1 MKRTGRGLAILLALA
16 MLLSVSAFAAWNG
29 IGGAWD
35 THNGKVTTAP
45 TDAAPTVAKIA
56 MKNSGSGWDGIDN
69 VPVMHTVGNTTYAYV
84 LYDGHAAGARLAKI
98 NCNKAIENASS
109 SDLYNNAEVV
119 LWDVPVST
127 KSGFQLSTPLLVEGT
142 NASSEA
148 DDTLYIG
155 LSTATALVE
164 ANASDSIWTVS
175 DNCTRD
181 GSKLKISS
189 TGTYTMSTSN
199 ITMLKNNTHR
209 AATGIGIPTGAE
221 MTITAKVNDTV
232 VLTKT
237 FDSDDVIDDHFY
249 LNDVFTSDG
258 EKAVVAGSTNTLSF
272 TFVVTAL
279 SGDAYIEYGSLFQTA
294 ASVMSFENLTSAPA
308 ISSVTGIATPTHS
321 VNLNESG
328 QLNTPITT
336 DGTYIYFGTW
346 QGDKS
351 YYQWEPKDG
360 DLKSVSG
367 EGFYWAGAAVIG
379 EQVFFGS
386 DNGKLYWRDT
396 SDFDADVAA
405 IDLSTVNAQETVT
418 AGNVRSSI
426 MVDGD
431 YFYFTSQGKYLW
443 CFKANASGAPT
454 YQWRTSLNAVSTSTP
469 TKVGNKIYV
478 GYYNGFNKGG
488 VTEVTESRTASAS
501 SYVSKCDLIDG
512 TGSTANNMPVQ
523 SSLVVLPNADS
534 SAAAY
539 VYFSTNSN
547 VGAGYGYAVNGTTA
561 TKVWDTSAAGNGTYA
576 LGGMASDGGYMVF
589 GNDYNYLYIVK

>member
-1 MKRTGRGLAILLALA
+1 MKRTGRVLAILLALA

-45 TDAAPTVAKIA
+45 TAATPTVAKIA

-69 VPVMHTVGNTTYAYV
+69 VPVMHTVGTTTYAYV

-142 NASSEA
+142 NASSET

-155 LSTATALVE
+155 LTTTTALVE
-164 ANASDSIWTVS
+164 KDASDSIWTVS
-175 DNCTRD
+175 GDCTVD

-189 TGTYTMSTSN
+189 TGTYTMSTSG
-199 ITMLKNNTHR
+199 ITMLKNNSHR
-209 AATGIGIPTGAE
+209 AATGISIPAGAE

-232 VLTKT
+232 ALTKT
-237 FDSDDVIDDHFY
+237 FDSDDVIDGHFY
-249 LNDVFTSDG
+249 LNDVLTSAG
-258 EKAVVAGSTNTLSF
+258 ESAVVAGSTNTLSF
-272 TFVVTAL
+272 TFNVTAL
-279 SGDAYIEYGSLFQTA
+279 NGNAYIEYGSLFQTA
-294 ASVMSFENLTSAPA
+294 ASVMGFKDLTSAPV
-308 ISSVTGIATPTHS
+308 ISSTTSIATPTYS
-321 VNLNESG
+321 VNLNDGG

-346 QGDKS
+346 QGNKS
-351 YYQWEPKDG
+351 YYQWNPTNDV
-360 DLKSVSG
+360 LNSVSG

-379 EQVFFGS
+379 KQVFFGG
-386 DNGKLYWRDT
+386 DNGVLYWT
-396 SDFDADVAA
+396 TTNKFENSFDSISLAEAG
-405 IDLSTVNAQETVT
+405 NVT
-418 AGNVRSSI
+418 TPGNVRSSI

-443 CFKANASGAPT
+443 CFKANAGSAPT
-454 YQWRTSLNAVSTSTP
+454 YQWHTSLSAVSTSTP

-488 VTEVTESRTASAS
+488 VTEVTESRTAIAS
-501 SYVSKCDLIDG
+501 TYVSQCDLING

-547 VGAGYGYAVNGTTA
+547 VGAGYCYAVNGTTA
-561 TKVWDTSAAGNGTYA
+561 TKVWDTSAAGGGTFA

>member
-1 MKRTGRGLAILLALA
+1 MKRTGRVLAILLALA
-16 MLLSVSAFAAWNG
+16 LLLSVSAFAAWNG

-45 TDAAPTVAKIA
+45 TAAAPTVAKIA

-127 KSGFQLSTPLLVEGT
+127 KSGFQLSTPLLVEG
-142 NASSEA
+142 NDAASET

-155 LSTATALVE
+155 LTTTTALVE
-164 ANASDSIWTVS
+164 KDASDSIWTVS
-175 DNCTRD
+175 GDCTVD

-189 TGTYTMSTSN
+189 TGTYTMSTSG
-199 ITMLKNNTHR
+199 ITMLKNNSHR
-209 AATGIGIPTGAE
+209 AATGISIPSGAE

-232 VLTKT
+232 ALTKT

-249 LNDVFTSDG
+249 LNDVLTSAG
-258 EKAVVAGSTNTLSF
+258 ESAVVAGDTNTLSF
-272 TFVVTAL
+272 TFNVTAL
-279 SGDAYIEYGSLFQTA
+279 NGNAYIEYGSLFQTA
-294 ASVMSFENLTSAPA
+294 ASVMGFKDLTSAPV
-308 ISSVTGIATPTHS
+308 ISSTTSIATPTYS
-321 VNLNESG
+321 VNLNDGG

-346 QGDKS
+346 QGNKS
-351 YYQWEPKDG
+351 YYQWNPTTNE
-360 DLKSVSG
+360 LNSVSG
-367 EGFYWAGAAVIG
+367 SGFYWAGAAVIG
-379 EQVFFGS
+379 DQVFFGG
-386 DNGKLYWRDT
+386 DNGKLYYT
-396 SDFDADVAA
+396 STDNFELGVEEISLDSD
-405 IDLSTVNAQETVT
+405 
-418 AGNVRSSI
+418 AGNIRSSI
-426 MVDGD
+426 MVDGN

-443 CFKANASGAPT
+443 CFKANADGAPT
-454 YQWRTSLNAVSTSTP
+454 LQWRTSLNAVSTSTP

-488 VTEVTESRTASAS
+488 VTEVTESRDTTPASCVA
-501 SYVSKCDLIDG
+501 KHDLISG

-539 VYFSTNSN
+539 VYFSSNSS
-547 VGAGYGYAVNGTTA
+547 VGAGYCYAVNGTTA
-561 TKVWDTSAAGNGTYA
+561 TEVWNTSAAGGGTYA

>member
-1 MKRTGRGLAILLALA
+1 MKRTGRVLAILLALA

-35 THNGKVTTAP
+35 THNGTVETAP
-45 TDAAPTVAKIA
+45 TAAAPTVAKIA

-69 VPVMHTVGNTTYAYV
+69 VPVMHTVGTTTYAYV

-98 NCNKAIENASS
+98 NCNKAIANASS
-109 SDLYNNAEVV
+109 DDLYNNAEVV

-127 KSGFQLSTPLLVEGT
+127 KSGFQLSTPLLVEGSD
-142 NASSEA
+142 ASSET

-155 LSTATALVE
+155 LTTTTALVE
-164 ANASDSIWTVS
+164 KDASDSIWTVS
-175 DNCTRD
+175 GDCTVD

-189 TGTYTMSTSN
+189 TGTYTMSTSD
-199 ITMLKNNTHR
+199 ITMLKNNSHR
-209 AATGIGIPTGAE
+209 AATGISIPAGAE
-221 MTITAKVNDTV
+221 MTITAKVNGTV
-232 VLTKT
+232 ALTKT

-249 LNDVFTSDG
+249 LNDVLTSAG
-258 EKAVVAGSTNTLSF
+258 ESAVVAGSTNTLSF
-272 TFVVTAL
+272 TFEVTAL

-294 ASVMSFENLTSAPA
+294 ASVMGFENLTSAPA
-308 ISSVTGIATPTHS
+308 ISDVTGIATPTYS
-321 VNLNESG
+321 VNLNDGG

-336 DGTYIYFGTW
+336 DGTYLYFGTW
-346 QGDKS
+346 QGNKS
-351 YYQWEPKDG
+351 YYQWNPTDG
-360 DLKSVSG
+360 TYKSVVG
-367 EGFYWAGAAVIG
+367 KGFYWAGAATVG
-379 EQVFFGS
+379 SQVFFGS
-386 DNGKLYWRDT
+386 DSGMLYWRNVNNFTRGGTVDLT
-396 SDFDADVAA
+396 TIASD
-405 IDLSTVNAQETVT
+405 

-454 YQWRTSLNAVSTSTP
+454 HQWHTALNAVSTSTP

-488 VTEVTESRTASAS
+488 VTEVTESRTESAS
-501 SYVSKCDLIDG
+501 TYVSQCDLIDG

>member
-1 MKRTGRGLAILLALA
+1 MKRTGRVLAILLALA

-69 VPVMHTVGNTTYAYV
+69 VPVMHTVGTTTYAYV

-127 KSGFQLSTPLLVEGT
+127 KSGFQLSTPLLVEG
-142 NASSEA
+142 NDAASET

-155 LSTATALVE
+155 LTTTTALVE
-164 ANASDSIWTVS
+164 KDASDSIWTVS
-175 DNCTRD
+175 GGCTVD

-189 TGTYTMSTSN
+189 TGTYTMSTSG
-199 ITMLKNNTHR
+199 ITMLKNNSHR
-209 AATGIGIPTGAE
+209 AATGISIPAGAE

-232 VLTKT
+232 ALTKT
-237 FDSDDVIDDHFY
+237 FDSDDVIDGHFY
-249 LNDVFTSDG
+249 LNDVLTSAG
-258 EKAVVAGSTNTLSF
+258 ESAVVAGGTNTLSF
-272 TFVVTAL
+272 TFNVTAL

-294 ASVMSFENLTSAPA
+294 ASVMGFKDLTSAPV
-308 ISSVTGIATPTHS
+308 ISSTTSIATPTYS
-321 VNLNESG
+321 VNLNDGG

-336 DGTYIYFGTW
+336 DGTYLYFGTW
-346 QGDKS
+346 QGNKS
-351 YYQWEPKDG
+351 YYQWNPTTNE
-360 DLKSVSG
+360 LNSVSG
-367 EGFYWAGAAVIG
+367 SGFYWAGAAVIG
-379 EQVFFGS
+379 DQVFFGGDS
-386 DNGKLYWRDT
+386 GKLYYT
-396 SDFDADVAA
+396 STDNFELGVEEISLDSD
-405 IDLSTVNAQETVT
+405 
-418 AGNVRSSI
+418 AGNIRSSI

-443 CFKANASGAPT
+443 CFKANADGAPT
-454 YQWRTSLNAVSTSTP
+454 LQWRTLLNAVSTSTP

-539 VYFSTNSN
+539 VYFSSNSN
-547 VGAGYGYAVNGTTA
+547 VGAGYCYAVNGTTA
-561 TKVWDTSAAGNGTYA
+561 TKVWDTAAAGGGTYA

-589 GNDYNYLYIVK
+589 GNDYNNLYIVK

>member
-1 MKRTGRGLAILLALA
+1 MKRTGRVLAILLALA

-29 IGGAWD
+29 IGGAWR
-35 THNGKVTTAP
+35 THNGTVTTAP
-45 TDAAPTVAKIA
+45 TAATRTVAKIA

-142 NASSEA
+142 NASSET

-155 LSTATALVE
+155 LTTTTALVE
-164 ANASDSIWTVS
+164 KDASDSIWNVSGGCTV
-175 DNCTRD
+175 D

-199 ITMLKNNTHR
+199 ITMLKNNSHR
-209 AATGIGIPTGAE
+209 AATGISIPAGAE

-232 VLTKT
+232 ALTKT

-249 LNDVFTSDG
+249 LNDVLTSAG
-258 EKAVVAGSTNTLSF
+258 ESAVVAGDTNTLSF
-272 TFVVTAL
+272 TFNVTAL
-279 SGDAYIEYGSLFQTA
+279 NGNAYIEYGSLFQTA
-294 ASVMSFENLTSAPA
+294 ASVMGFKDLTSAPV
-308 ISSVTGIATPTHS
+308 ISSTTGIATPTYS
-321 VNLNESG
+321 VNLNDGG

-346 QGDKS
+346 QGNKA
-351 YYQWEPKDG
+351 YYQWNPSTKKLARTTG
-360 DLKSVSG
+360 N
-367 EGFYWAGAAVIG
+367 GFYWAGAAVIG
-379 EQVFFGS
+379 SQVYFGS
-386 DNGKLYWRDT
+386 DNGILHWRST
-396 SDFDADVAA
+396 SDFAK
-405 IDLSTVNAQETVT
+405 TGGTVT
-418 AGNVRSSI
+418 LPDSAGNVRSSI

-443 CFKANASGAPT
+443 CYKANASGAPT
-454 YQWRTSLNAVSTSTP
+454 HQWHTSLNAVSTSTP

-488 VTEVTESRTASAS
+488 VTEVTESRSASAS

-512 TGSTANNMPVQ
+512 TEDVNYMPVQ

-539 VYFSTNSN
+539 VYFSSNSN
-547 VGAGYGYAVNGTTA
+547 VGAGYCFEVNGTTA
-561 TKVWDTSAAGNGTYA
+561 TEVWNTSAAGNGTYA

>member
-1 MKRTGRGLAILLALA
+1 MKRTGRVLAILLALA
-16 MLLSVSAFAAWNG
+16 ILLSVSAFAAWNG
-29 IGGAWD
+29 IGGAWN
-35 THNGKVTTAP
+35 THNGTVEAAP

-69 VPVMHTVGNTTYAYV
+69 VPVMHTVGTTTYAYV

-98 NCNKAIENASS
+98 NCNKAIEKAAS
-109 SDLYNNAEVV
+109 SDLYNDAEVV

-127 KSGFQLSTPLLVEGT
+127 KSGFQLSTPLLVEGSDAT
-142 NASSEA
+142 SEA

-155 LSTATALVE
+155 LTTTTALVE
-164 ANASDSIWTVS
+164 ADASDSIWTVS
-175 DNCTRD
+175 GDCTVD

-189 TGTYTMSTSN
+189 TGTYTMSTSD
-199 ITMLKNNTHR
+199 ITMLKNNSHR
-209 AATGIGIPTGAE
+209 AATGISIPAGAE
-221 MTITAKVNDTV
+221 MTITAKVNNTV
-232 VLTKT
+232 ALTKT

-258 EKAVVAGSTNTLSF
+258 EKAVVAGDTNTLSF
-272 TFVVTAL
+272 TFEVTAL

-294 ASVMSFENLTSAPA
+294 ASVMGFKDLTSAPA
-308 ISSVTGIATPTHS
+308 ISDATGIATPTHS
-321 VNLNESG
+321 VNLNDGG

-346 QGDKS
+346 QGNKA
-351 YYQWEPKDG
+351 YYQWNPSTKKLARTTG
-360 DLKSVSG
+360 N
-367 EGFYWAGAAVIG
+367 GFYWAGAAVIG
-379 EQVFFGS
+379 SQVYFGS
-386 DNGKLYWRDT
+386 DNGILHWRST
-396 SDFDADVAA
+396 SDFAK
-405 IDLSTVNAQETVT
+405 TGGTVT
-418 AGNVRSSI
+418 LPDSAGNVRSSI

-443 CFKANASGAPT
+443 CYKANASGAPT
-454 YQWRTSLNAVSTSTP
+454 HQWHTSLNAVSTSTP

-488 VTEVTESRTASAS
+488 VTEVTESRSASAS

-512 TGSTANNMPVQ
+512 TEDVNYMPVQ

-539 VYFSTNSN
+539 VYFSSNSN
-547 VGAGYGYAVNGTTA
+547 VGAGYCFEVNGTTA
-561 TKVWDTSAAGNGTYA
+561 TEVWNTSAAGNGTYA

>member
-1 MKRTGRGLAILLALA
+1 MKRTGRVLAILLALA

-45 TDAAPTVAKIA
+45 TAATPTVAKIA

-127 KSGFQLSTPLLVEGT
+127 KSGFQLSTPLLVEG
-142 NASSEA
+142 NDAASET

-155 LSTATALVE
+155 LTTTTALVE
-164 ANASDSIWTVS
+164 KDASDSIWTVS
-175 DNCTRD
+175 GDCTVD

-189 TGTYTMSTSN
+189 TGTYTMSTSG
-199 ITMLKNNTHR
+199 ITMLKNNSHR
-209 AATGIGIPTGAE
+209 AATGISIPVGAE

-232 VLTKT
+232 ALTKT
-237 FDSDDVIDDHFY
+237 FDSDDVIDGHFY
-249 LNDVFTSDG
+249 LNDVLTSAG
-258 EKAVVAGSTNTLSF
+258 ESAVVAGDTNTLSF
-272 TFVVTAL
+272 TFTVTAL

-294 ASVMSFENLTSAPA
+294 ASVMGFKDLTSAPV
-308 ISSVTGIATPTHS
+308 ISSTTSIATPTYS
-321 VNLNESG
+321 VNLNDGG
-328 QLNTPITT
+328 QLNTPVTT

-346 QGDKS
+346 QGKKS
-351 YYQWEPKDG
+351 YYQWNPTG
-360 DLKSVSG
+360 NALKSVTG
-367 EGFYWAGAAVIG
+367 TGFYWAGAAVIG
-379 EQVFFGS
+379 SQVCFGGDSGVLYYTYNDSFSGEFGKVDLTKFAS
-386 DNGKLYWRDT
+386 D
-396 SDFDADVAA
+396 
-405 IDLSTVNAQETVT
+405 

-443 CFKANASGAPT
+443 CFKANADGAPT
-454 YQWRTSLNAVSTSTP
+454 HQWHTALNAVSTSTP

-512 TGSTANNMPVQ
+512 TGSPANNMPVQ

-539 VYFSTNSN
+539 VYFSSNSN
-547 VGAGYGYAVNGTTA
+547 VGAGYCYAVNGTTA
-561 TKVWDTSAAGNGTYA
+561 TKVWDTSAAGGGTYA

>member
-1 MKRTGRGLAILLALA
+1 MKRTGRVLAILLALA

-29 IGGAWD
+29 IGGAWR
-35 THNGKVTTAP
+35 THNGTVTTAP
-45 TDAAPTVAKIA
+45 TAAARTVAKIA

-142 NASSEA
+142 NASSET

-155 LSTATALVE
+155 LTTTTALVE
-164 ANASDSIWTVS
+164 KDASDSIWTVS
-175 DNCTRD
+175 GGCTVD

-189 TGTYTMSTSN
+189 TGTYTMSTSG
-199 ITMLKNNTHR
+199 ITMLKNNSHR
-209 AATGIGIPTGAE
+209 AATGISIPVGAE

-232 VLTKT
+232 ALTKT
-237 FDSDDVIDDHFY
+237 FDSDDVIDGHFY
-249 LNDVFTSDG
+249 LNDVLTSAG
-258 EKAVVAGSTNTLSF
+258 ESAVVAGDTNTLSF
-272 TFVVTAL
+272 TFTVTAL

-294 ASVMSFENLTSAPA
+294 ASVMGFENLTSAPV
-308 ISSVTGIATPTHS
+308 ISSTTGIATPTYS
-321 VNLNESG
+321 VNLNDGG

-346 QGDKS
+346 QGNKA
-351 YYQWEPKDG
+351 YYQWNPSTKKLARTTG
-360 DLKSVSG
+360 N
-367 EGFYWAGAAVIG
+367 GFYWAGAAVIG
-379 EQVFFGS
+379 SQVYFGS
-386 DNGKLYWRDT
+386 DNGILHWRST
-396 SDFDADVAA
+396 SDFAK
-405 IDLSTVNAQETVT
+405 TGGTVT
-418 AGNVRSSI
+418 LPDSAGNVRSSI

-443 CFKANASGAPT
+443 CYKANASGAPT
-454 YQWRTSLNAVSTSTP
+454 HQWHTSLNAVSTSTP

-488 VTEVTESRTASAS
+488 VTEVTESRDTTPASCVA
-501 SYVSKCDLIDG
+501 KHDLISG

>member
-1 MKRTGRGLAILLALA
+1 MKRTGRVLAILLALA

-45 TDAAPTVAKIA
+45 TAAAPTVAKIA

-127 KSGFQLSTPLLVEGT
+127 KSGFQLSTPLLVEG
-142 NASSEA
+142 NDAASET

-155 LSTATALVE
+155 LTTTTALVE
-164 ANASDSIWTVS
+164 KDASDSIWTVS
-175 DNCTRD
+175 GDCTVD

-189 TGTYTMSTSN
+189 TGTYTMSTSG
-199 ITMLKNNTHR
+199 ITMLKNNSHR
-209 AATGIGIPTGAE
+209 AATGISIPSGAE

-232 VLTKT
+232 ALTKT

-249 LNDVFTSDG
+249 LNDVLTSAG
-258 EKAVVAGSTNTLSF
+258 ESAVVAGDTNTLSF
-272 TFVVTAL
+272 TFNVTAL
-279 SGDAYIEYGSLFQTA
+279 NGNAYIEYGSLFQTA
-294 ASVMSFENLTSAPA
+294 ASVMGFKDLTSAPV
-308 ISSVTGIATPTHS
+308 ISSTTSIATPTYS
-321 VNLNESG
+321 VNLNDGG

-346 QGDKS
+346 QGNKS
-351 YYQWEPKDG
+351 YYQWNPTTNE
-360 DLKSVSG
+360 LNSVSG
-367 EGFYWAGAAVIG
+367 SGFYWAGAAVIG
-379 EQVFFGS
+379 DQVFFGG
-386 DNGKLYWRDT
+386 DNGKLYYT
-396 SDFDADVAA
+396 STDNFELGVEEISLDSD
-405 IDLSTVNAQETVT
+405 
-418 AGNVRSSI
+418 AGNIRSSI
-426 MVDGD
+426 MVDGN

-443 CFKANASGAPT
+443 CFKANADGAPT
-454 YQWRTSLNAVSTSTP
+454 LQWRTSLNAVSTSTP

-488 VTEVTESRTASAS
+488 VTEVTESRDTTPASCVA
-501 SYVSKCDLIDG
+501 KHDLISG

-539 VYFSTNSN
+539 VYFSSNSS
-547 VGAGYGYAVNGTTA
+547 VGAGYCYAVNGTTA
-561 TKVWDTSAAGNGTYA
+561 TEVWNTSAAGGGTYA

-589 GNDYNYLYIVK
+589 GNDYNYLYSVK

>member
-1 MKRTGRGLAILLALA
+1 MKRTGRVLAILLALA

-69 VPVMHTVGNTTYAYV
+69 VPVMHTVGTTTYAYV

-127 KSGFQLSTPLLVEGT
+127 KSGFQLSTPLLVEG
-142 NASSEA
+142 NDAASET

-155 LSTATALVE
+155 LTTTTALVE
-164 ANASDSIWTVS
+164 KDASDSIWTVS
-175 DNCTRD
+175 GDCTVD

-189 TGTYTMSTSN
+189 TGTYTMSTSG
-199 ITMLKNNTHR
+199 ITMLKNNSHR
-209 AATGIGIPTGAE
+209 AATGISIPAGAE

-232 VLTKT
+232 ALTKT
-237 FDSDDVIDDHFY
+237 FNSDDVIDGHFY
-249 LNDVFTSDG
+249 LNDVLTSAG
-258 EKAVVAGSTNTLSF
+258 ESAVVAGDTNTLSF
-272 TFVVTAL
+272 TFNVTAL
-279 SGDAYIEYGSLFQTA
+279 NGNAYIEYGSLFQTA
-294 ASVMSFENLTSAPA
+294 ASVMGFKDLTSAPV
-308 ISSVTGIATPTHS
+308 ISSTTSIATPTYS
-321 VNLNESG
+321 VNLNDGG

-346 QGDKS
+346 QGNKS
-351 YYQWEPKDG
+351 YYQWNPTTNE
-360 DLKSVSG
+360 LNSVSG
-367 EGFYWAGAAVIG
+367 SGFYWAGAAVIG
-379 EQVFFGS
+379 DQVFFGGDS
-386 DNGKLYWRDT
+386 GKLYYT
-396 SDFDADVAA
+396 STDNFELGVEEISLDSD
-405 IDLSTVNAQETVT
+405 
-418 AGNVRSSI
+418 AGNIRSSI

-443 CFKANASGAPT
+443 CYKANASGAPT
-454 YQWRTSLNAVSTSTP
+454 HQWHTSLNAVSTSTP

-539 VYFSTNSN
+539 VYFSSNSN
-547 VGAGYGYAVNGTTA
+547 VGAGYCYAVNGTTA
-561 TKVWDTSAAGNGTYA
+561 TKVWDTSAAGGGTYA

-589 GNDYNYLYIVK
+589 GNDYNNLYIVK

>member
-1 MKRTGRGLAILLALA
+1 MKRTGRVLAILLALA

-29 IGGAWD
+29 IGGAWR
-35 THNGKVTTAP
+35 THNGTVTTAP
-45 TDAAPTVAKIA
+45 TAATRTVAKIA

-127 KSGFQLSTPLLVEGT
+127 KSGFQLSTPLLVEGSD
-142 NASSEA
+142 AASEA

-155 LSTATALVE
+155 LTTTTALVE
-164 ANASDSIWTVS
+164 KDASDSIWNVS
-175 DNCTRD
+175 DNCTVD

-189 TGTYTMSTSN
+189 TGTYTMSTSD
-199 ITMLKNNTHR
+199 ITMLKNNSHR
-209 AATGIGIPTGAE
+209 AATGISIPTGAE

-232 VLTKT
+232 ALTKT

-249 LNDVFTSDG
+249 LNDVLTSAG
-258 EKAVVAGSTNTLSF
+258 ESAVVAGSTNTLSF
-272 TFVVTAL
+272 TFEVTAL

-294 ASVMSFENLTSAPA
+294 ASVMGFKDLTSAPV
-308 ISSVTGIATPTHS
+308 ISSTTSIATPTYS
-321 VNLNESG
+321 VNLNDGG

-346 QGDKS
+346 QGNKS
-351 YYQWEPKDG
+351 YYQWNPTTNE
-360 DLKSVSG
+360 LNSVSG
-367 EGFYWAGAAVIG
+367 SGFYWAGAAVIG
-379 EQVFFGS
+379 DQVFFGGDS
-386 DNGKLYWRDT
+386 GKLYYT
-396 SDFDADVAA
+396 STDNFELGVEEISLDSD
-405 IDLSTVNAQETVT
+405 
-418 AGNVRSSI
+418 AGNIRSSI
-426 MVDGD
+426 MVDGS

-443 CFKANASGAPT
+443 CFKANADGAPT
-454 YQWRTSLNAVSTSTP
+454 LQWRTSLNAVSTSTP

-512 TGSTANNMPVQ
+512 TGSTANYMPVQ

-539 VYFSTNSN
+539 VYFSSNSN
-547 VGAGYGYAVNGTTA
+547 VGAGYCYAVNGTTA
-561 TKVWDTSAAGNGTYA
+561 TKVWDTSAAGGGTYA

-589 GNDYNYLYIVK
+589 GNDYNNLYIVK

>member
-1 MKRTGRGLAILLALA
+1 MKRTGRVLAILLALA

-45 TDAAPTVAKIA
+45 TAAAPTVAKIA

-127 KSGFQLSTPLLVEGT
+127 KSGFQLSTPLLVEG
-142 NASSEA
+142 NDAASET

-155 LSTATALVE
+155 LTTTTALVE
-164 ANASDSIWTVS
+164 KDASDSIWTVS
-175 DNCTRD
+175 GDCTVD

-189 TGTYTMSTSN
+189 TGTYTMSTSG
-199 ITMLKNNTHR
+199 ITMLKNNSHR
-209 AATGIGIPTGAE
+209 AATGISIPSGAE

-232 VLTKT
+232 ALTKT

-249 LNDVFTSDG
+249 LNDVLTSAG
-258 EKAVVAGSTNTLSF
+258 ESAVVAGDTNTLSF
-272 TFVVTAL
+272 TFNVTAL
-279 SGDAYIEYGSLFQTA
+279 NGNAYIEYGSLFQTA
-294 ASVMSFENLTSAPA
+294 ASVMGFKDLTSAPV
-308 ISSVTGIATPTHS
+308 ISSTTSIATPTYS
-321 VNLNESG
+321 VNLNDGG

-346 QGDKS
+346 QGNKS
-351 YYQWEPKDG
+351 YYQWNPTTNE
-360 DLKSVSG
+360 LNSVSG
-367 EGFYWAGAAVIG
+367 SGFYWAGAAVIG
-379 EQVFFGS
+379 DQVFFGG
-386 DNGKLYWRDT
+386 DNGKLYYT
-396 SDFDADVAA
+396 STDNFELGVEEISLDSD
-405 IDLSTVNAQETVT
+405 
-418 AGNVRSSI
+418 AGNIRSSI
-426 MVDGD
+426 MVDGN

-443 CFKANASGAPT
+443 CFKANADGAPT
-454 YQWRTSLNAVSTSTP
+454 LQWRTSLNAVSTSTP

-488 VTEVTESRTASAS
+488 VTEVTESRDTTPASCVA
-501 SYVSKCDLIDG
+501 KHDLISG

-539 VYFSTNSN
+539 VYFSSNSS
-547 VGAGYGYAVNGTTA
+547 VGAGYCYAVNGTTA
-561 TKVWDTSAAGNGTYA
+561 TEVWNTSAAGGGTYA

>member
-1 MKRTGRGLAILLALA
+1 MKRTGRVLAILLALA

-29 IGGAWD
+29 IGGAWR
-35 THNGKVTTAP
+35 THNGTVTTAP
-45 TDAAPTVAKIA
+45 TAAAPTVAKIA

-98 NCNKAIENASS
+98 NCNKAIAKASS
-109 SDLYNNAEVV
+109 SDLYNDAEVV

-127 KSGFQLSTPLLVEGT
+127 KSGFQLSTPLLVEGS
-142 NASSEA
+142 NAASEA

-155 LSTATALVE
+155 LTTTTALVE
-164 ANASDSIWTVS
+164 KDASDSIWNVSGGCTV
-175 DNCTRD
+175 D

-199 ITMLKNNTHR
+199 ITMLKNNSHR
-209 AATGIGIPTGAE
+209 AATGISIPAGAE

-232 VLTKT
+232 ALTKT

-249 LNDVFTSDG
+249 LNDVLTSAG
-258 EKAVVAGSTNTLSF
+258 ESAVVAGDTNTLSF
-272 TFVVTAL
+272 TFNVTAL
-279 SGDAYIEYGSLFQTA
+279 NGNAYIEYGSLFQTA
-294 ASVMSFENLTSAPA
+294 ASVMGFKDLTSAPV
-308 ISSVTGIATPTHS
+308 ISSTTSIATPTYS
-321 VNLNESG
+321 VNLNDGG

-346 QGDKS
+346 QGNKS
-351 YYQWEPKDG
+351 YYQWNPTTNE
-360 DLKSVSG
+360 LNSVSG
-367 EGFYWAGAAVIG
+367 SGFYWAGAAVIG
-379 EQVFFGS
+379 DQVFFGG
-386 DNGKLYWRDT
+386 DNGKLYYT
-396 SDFDADVAA
+396 STDNFELGVEEISLDSD
-405 IDLSTVNAQETVT
+405 
-418 AGNVRSSI
+418 AGNIRSSI
-426 MVDGD
+426 MVDGN

-443 CFKANASGAPT
+443 CFKANADGAPT
-454 YQWRTSLNAVSTSTP
+454 LQWRTSLNAVSTSTP

-488 VTEVTESRTASAS
+488 VTEVTESRDTTPASCVA
-501 SYVSKCDLIDG
+501 KHDLISG

-539 VYFSTNSN
+539 VYFSSNSS
-547 VGAGYGYAVNGTTA
+547 VGAGYCYAVNGTTA
-561 TKVWDTSAAGNGTYA
+561 TEVWNTSAAGGGTYA

>member
-1 MKRTGRGLAILLALA
+1 MKRTGRVLAILLALA

-45 TDAAPTVAKIA
+45 TAATPTVAKIA

-127 KSGFQLSTPLLVEGT
+127 KSGFQLSTPLLVEG
-142 NASSEA
+142 NDASSEA

-258 EKAVVAGSTNTLSF
+258 EKAVVAGDTNTLSF
-272 TFVVTAL
+272 TFNVTAL
-279 SGDAYIEYGSLFQTA
+279 NGNAYIEYGSLFQTA
-294 ASVMSFENLTSAPA
+294 ASVMGFKDLTSAPV
-308 ISSVTGIATPTHS
+308 ISSTTSIATPTYS
-321 VNLNESG
+321 VNLNDGG

-346 QGDKS
+346 QGNKS
-351 YYQWEPKDG
+351 YYQWNPTTNE
-360 DLKSVSG
+360 LNSVSG
-367 EGFYWAGAAVIG
+367 SGFYWAGAAVIG
-379 EQVFFGS
+379 DQVFFGG
-386 DNGKLYWRDT
+386 DNGKLYYT
-396 SDFDADVAA
+396 STDNFELGVEEISLDSD
-405 IDLSTVNAQETVT
+405 
-418 AGNVRSSI
+418 AGNIRSSI
-426 MVDGD
+426 MVDGN

-443 CFKANASGAPT
+443 CFKANADGAPT
-454 YQWRTSLNAVSTSTP
+454 LQWRTSLNAVSTSTP

-488 VTEVTESRTASAS
+488 VTEVTESRDTTPASCVA
-501 SYVSKCDLIDG
+501 KHDLISG

-539 VYFSTNSN
+539 VYFSSNSS
-547 VGAGYGYAVNGTTA
+547 VGAGYCYAVNGTTA
-561 TKVWDTSAAGNGTYA
+561 TEVWNTSAAGGGTYA

>member
-1 MKRTGRGLAILLALA
+1 MKRTGRVLAILLALA

-69 VPVMHTVGNTTYAYV
+69 VPVMHTVGTTTYAYV

-98 NCNKAIENASS
+98 NCNEAIDNYSS
-109 SDLYNNAEVV
+109 DDLYNNADVV

-127 KSGFQLSTPLLVEGT
+127 KSGFQLSTPLLVEG
-142 NASSEA
+142 NDAASET

-155 LSTATALVE
+155 LTTTTALVE
-164 ANASDSIWTVS
+164 KDASDSIWTVS
-175 DNCTRD
+175 GDCTVD

-189 TGTYTMSTSN
+189 TGTYTMSTSG
-199 ITMLKNNTHR
+199 ITMLKNNSHR
-209 AATGIGIPTGAE
+209 AATGISIPAGAE
-221 MTITAKVNDTV
+221 MTITAKVNGTV
-232 VLTKT
+232 ALTKT
-237 FDSDDVIDDHFY
+237 FNSDDVIDDHFY
-249 LNDVFTSDG
+249 LNDVLTSAG
-258 EKAVVAGSTNTLSF
+258 ESAVVAGSTNTLSF
-272 TFVVTAL
+272 TFEVTAL

-294 ASVMSFENLTSAPA
+294 ASVMGFENLTSAPV
-308 ISSVTGIATPTHS
+308 ISSTTSIATPTYS
-321 VNLNESG
+321 VNLNDGG

-336 DGTYIYFGTW
+336 DGTYLYFGTW
-346 QGDKS
+346 QGNKS
-351 YYQWEPKDG
+351 YYQWKP
-360 DLKSVSG
+360 STG
-367 EGFYWAGAAVIG
+367 EVAQTTGNGFYWAGAAVIG
-379 EQVFFGS
+379 NQVYFGS
-386 DNGKLYWRDT
+386 DSGVLHWRTISSFAT
-396 SDFDADVAA
+396 SGGTFALTAKASD
-405 IDLSTVNAQETVT
+405 

-454 YQWRTSLNAVSTSTP
+454 YQWHTSLNAVSTSTP

-512 TGSTANNMPVQ
+512 TVSPANNMPVQ

-539 VYFSTNSN
+539 VYFSSNSN
-547 VGAGYGYAVNGTTA
+547 VGAGYCYEVDGTTA
-561 TKVWDTSAAGNGTYA
+561 TEVWNTSEAGGGTYA

-589 GNDYNYLYIVK
+589 GNDHNYLYIVK

>member
-1 MKRTGRGLAILLALA
+1 MKRTGRVLAILLALA

-69 VPVMHTVGNTTYAYV
+69 VPVMHTVGTTTYAYV

-127 KSGFQLSTPLLVEGT
+127 KSGFQLSTPLLVEG
-142 NASSEA
+142 NDAASET

-155 LSTATALVE
+155 LTTTTALVE
-164 ANASDSIWTVS
+164 KDASNSIWTVS
-175 DNCTRD
+175 GDCTVD

-189 TGTYTMSTSN
+189 TGTYTMSTSG
-199 ITMLKNNTHR
+199 ITMLKNNSHR
-209 AATGIGIPTGAE
+209 AATGISIPAGAE

-232 VLTKT
+232 ALTKT
-237 FDSDDVIDDHFY
+237 FNSDDVIDGHFY
-249 LNDVFTSDG
+249 LNDVLTSAG
-258 EKAVVAGSTNTLSF
+258 ESAVVAGSTNTLSF
-272 TFVVTAL
+272 TFEVTAL
-279 SGDAYIEYGSLFQTA
+279 SGNAYIEYGSLFQTA
-294 ASVMSFENLTSAPA
+294 ASVMGFENLTSAPA
-308 ISSVTGIATPTHS
+308 ISSTTGIATPTYS

-328 QLNTPITT
+328 QLNTPVTT

-346 QGDKS
+346 QGSKA
-351 YYQWEPKDG
+351 YYQWNPRTG
-360 DLKSVSG
+360 SLKSVSG
-367 EGFYWAGAAVIG
+367 TGFYWAGAAVIG
-379 EQVFFGS
+379 SQVYFGGDS
-386 DNGKLYWRDT
+386 GKLYYTKT
-396 SDFDADVAA
+396 STFNIGAKA
-405 IDLSTVNAQETVT
+405 IDLTATASD

-426 MVDGD
+426 MVDGN

-454 YQWRTSLNAVSTSTP
+454 YQWHTSLNAVSTSTP

-501 SYVSKCDLIDG
+501 SYVSKCDLING
-512 TGSTANNMPVQ
+512 TGSPANNMPVQ

-547 VGAGYGYAVNGTTA
+547 VGAGYCYAVNGTTA
-561 TKVWDTSAAGNGTYA
+561 TKVWDTSAAGGGTFA

>member
-1 MKRTGRGLAILLALA
+1 MKRTGRVLAILLALA

-29 IGGAWD
+29 IGGAWR
-35 THNGKVTTAP
+35 THNGTVTTAP
-45 TDAAPTVAKIA
+45 TAAAPTVAKIA

-98 NCNKAIENASS
+98 NCNKAIAKASS
-109 SDLYNNAEVV
+109 SDLYNDAEVV

-127 KSGFQLSTPLLVEGT
+127 KSGFQLSTPLLVEGS
-142 NASSEA
+142 NAASEA

-155 LSTATALVE
+155 LTTTTALVE
-164 ANASDSIWTVS
+164 KDASDSIWNVSGGCTV
-175 DNCTRD
+175 D

-199 ITMLKNNTHR
+199 ITMLKNNSHR
-209 AATGIGIPTGAE
+209 AATGISIPAGAE

-232 VLTKT
+232 ALTKT

-249 LNDVFTSDG
+249 LNDVLTSAG
-258 EKAVVAGSTNTLSF
+258 ESAVVAGDTNTLSF
-272 TFVVTAL
+272 TFNVTAL
-279 SGDAYIEYGSLFQTA
+279 NGNAYIEYGSLFQTT
-294 ASVMSFENLTSAPA
+294 ASVMGFKDLTSAPV
-308 ISSVTGIATPTHS
+308 ISSTTSIATPTYS
-321 VNLNESG
+321 VNLNDGG

-346 QGDKS
+346 QGNKS
-351 YYQWEPKDG
+351 YYQWNPTTNE
-360 DLKSVSG
+360 LNSVSG
-367 EGFYWAGAAVIG
+367 SGFYWAGAAVIG
-379 EQVFFGS
+379 DQVFFGG
-386 DNGKLYWRDT
+386 DNGKLYYT
-396 SDFDADVAA
+396 STDNFELGVEEISLDSD
-405 IDLSTVNAQETVT
+405 
-418 AGNVRSSI
+418 AGNIRSSI
-426 MVDGD
+426 MVDGN

-443 CFKANASGAPT
+443 CFKANADGAPT
-454 YQWRTSLNAVSTSTP
+454 LQWRTSLNAVSTSTP

-488 VTEVTESRTASAS
+488 VTEVTESRDTTPASCVA
-501 SYVSKCDLIDG
+501 KHDLISG

-539 VYFSTNSN
+539 VYFSSNSS
-547 VGAGYGYAVNGTTA
+547 VGAGYCYAVNGTTA
-561 TKVWDTSAAGNGTYA
+561 TEVWNTSAAGGGTYA

>member
-1 MKRTGRGLAILLALA
+1 MKRTGRVLAILLALA

-29 IGGAWD
+29 IGGAWR
-35 THNGKVTTAP
+35 THNGTVTTAP
-45 TDAAPTVAKIA
+45 TAATRTVAKIA

-69 VPVMHTVGNTTYAYV
+69 VPVMHTVGTTTYAYV

-98 NCNKAIENASS
+98 NCNNAIANASS
-109 SDLYNNAEVV
+109 SDLYNNENVV

-142 NASSEA
+142 NASSET

-155 LSTATALVE
+155 LTTTTALVE
-164 ANASDSIWTVS
+164 KDASDSIWNVSGGCTV
-175 DNCTRD
+175 D

-199 ITMLKNNTHR
+199 ITMLKNNSHR
-209 AATGIGIPTGAE
+209 AATGIGIPAGAE

-232 VLTKT
+232 ALTKT

-249 LNDVFTSDG
+249 LNDVLTSAG
-258 EKAVVAGSTNTLSF
+258 ESAVVAGDTNTLSF
-272 TFVVTAL
+272 TFEVTAL

-294 ASVMSFENLTSAPA
+294 ASVMGFKDLTSAPA
-308 ISSVTGIATPTHS
+308 ISSTTGIATPTYS
-321 VNLNESG
+321 VNLNDGG

-346 QGDKS
+346 QGNKA
-351 YYQWEPKDG
+351 YYQWNPSTKKLARTTG
-360 DLKSVSG
+360 N
-367 EGFYWAGAAVIG
+367 GFYWAGAAVIG
-379 EQVFFGS
+379 NQVYFGS
-386 DNGKLYWRDT
+386 DNGILHWRST
-396 SDFDADVAA
+396 SDFAK
-405 IDLSTVNAQETVT
+405 TGGTVT
-418 AGNVRSSI
+418 LPDSAGNVRSSI

-443 CFKANASGAPT
+443 CYKANASGAPT
-454 YQWRTSLNAVSTSTP
+454 HQWHTSLNAVSTSTP

-488 VTEVTESRTASAS
+488 VTEVTESRDTTPASCVA
-501 SYVSKCDLIDG
+501 KHDLISG

>member
-1 MKRTGRGLAILLALA
+1 MKRTGRVLAILLALA

-69 VPVMHTVGNTTYAYV
+69 VPVMHTVGTTTYAYV

-127 KSGFQLSTPLLVEGT
+127 KSGFQLSTPLLVEG
-142 NASSEA
+142 NDAASET

-155 LSTATALVE
+155 LTTTTALVE
-164 ANASDSIWTVS
+164 KDASDSIWTVS
-175 DNCTRD
+175 GDCTVD

-189 TGTYTMSTSN
+189 TGTYTMSTSG
-199 ITMLKNNTHR
+199 ITMLKNNSHR
-209 AATGIGIPTGAE
+209 AATGISIPAGAE

-232 VLTKT
+232 ALTKT
-237 FDSDDVIDDHFY
+237 FNSDDVIDGHFY
-249 LNDVFTSDG
+249 LNDVLTSAG
-258 EKAVVAGSTNTLSF
+258 ESAVVAGSTNTLSF
-272 TFVVTAL
+272 TFEVTAL

-294 ASVMSFENLTSAPA
+294 ASVMGFKDLTSAPV
-308 ISSVTGIATPTHS
+308 ISSTTSIATPTYS
-321 VNLNESG
+321 VNLNDGG

-336 DGTYIYFGTW
+336 DGTYLYFGTW
-346 QGDKS
+346 QGNKA
-351 YYQWEPKDG
+351 YYQWNLSTKKLARTTG
-360 DLKSVSG
+360 N
-367 EGFYWAGAAVIG
+367 GFYWAGAAVIG
-379 EQVFFGS
+379 NQVYFGS
-386 DNGKLYWRDT
+386 DSAILHWRSTGNFAKTGSTFDLT
-396 SDFDADVAA
+396 TKVSD
-405 IDLSTVNAQETVT
+405 

-454 YQWRTSLNAVSTSTP
+454 YQWHTSLNAVSTSTP

-512 TGSTANNMPVQ
+512 TVSPANNMPVQ

-539 VYFSTNSN
+539 VYFSSNSN
-547 VGAGYGYAVNGTTA
+547 VGAGYCYAVNGTTA
-561 TKVWDTSAAGNGTYA
+561 TEVWNTSAAGGGTFA

-589 GNDYNYLYIVK
+589 GNDHNYLYIVK

>member
-1 MKRTGRGLAILLALA
+1 MKRTGRVLAILLALA

-142 NASSEA
+142 NASSET

-155 LSTATALVE
+155 LTTTTALVE
-164 ANASDSIWTVS
+164 KDASDSIWNVSGGCTV
-175 DNCTRD
+175 D

-199 ITMLKNNTHR
+199 ITMLKNNSHR
-209 AATGIGIPTGAE
+209 AATGISIPAGAE

-232 VLTKT
+232 ALTKT

-249 LNDVFTSDG
+249 LNDVLTSAG
-258 EKAVVAGSTNTLSF
+258 ESAVVAGDTNTLSF
-272 TFVVTAL
+272 TFNVTAL
-279 SGDAYIEYGSLFQTA
+279 NGNAYIEYGSLFQTA
-294 ASVMSFENLTSAPA
+294 ASVMGFENLTSAPV
-308 ISSVTGIATPTHS
+308 ISSTTGIATPTYS
-321 VNLNESG
+321 VNLNDGG

-336 DGTYIYFGTW
+336 DGTYLYFGTW
-346 QGDKS
+346 QGNKS
-351 YYQWEPKDG
+351 YYQWNPTNDV
-360 DLKSVSG
+360 LNSVSG

-379 EQVFFGS
+379 KQVFFGG
-386 DNGKLYWRDT
+386 DNGVLYWT
-396 SDFDADVAA
+396 TTNKFENSFDSISLAEAG
-405 IDLSTVNAQETVT
+405 NVT
-418 AGNVRSSI
+418 TPGNVRSSI

-454 YQWRTSLNAVSTSTP
+454 YQWHTSLNAVSTSTP

-512 TGSTANNMPVQ
+512 TGSPANNMPVQ

-539 VYFSTNSN
+539 VYFSSNSN
-547 VGAGYGYAVNGTTA
+547 VGAGYCYAVNGTTA
-561 TKVWDTSAAGNGTYA
+561 TKVWDTSAAGGGTYA

>member
-1 MKRTGRGLAILLALA
+1 
-16 MLLSVSAFAAWNG
+16 
-29 IGGAWD
+29 
-35 THNGKVTTAP
+35 
-45 TDAAPTVAKIA
+45 

-127 KSGFQLSTPLLVEGT
+127 KSGFQLSTPLLVEG
-142 NASSEA
+142 NDAASET

-155 LSTATALVE
+155 LTTTTALVE
-164 ANASDSIWTVS
+164 KDASDSIWTVS
-175 DNCTRD
+175 GDCTVD

-189 TGTYTMSTSN
+189 TGTYTMSTSG
-199 ITMLKNNTHR
+199 ITMLKNNSHR
-209 AATGIGIPTGAE
+209 AATGISIPSGAE

-232 VLTKT
+232 ALTKT

-249 LNDVFTSDG
+249 LNDVLTSAG
-258 EKAVVAGSTNTLSF
+258 ESAVVAGDTNTLSF
-272 TFVVTAL
+272 TFNVTAL
-279 SGDAYIEYGSLFQTA
+279 NGNAYIEYGSLFQTA
-294 ASVMSFENLTSAPA
+294 ASVMGFKDLTSAPV
-308 ISSVTGIATPTHS
+308 ISSTTSIATPTYS
-321 VNLNESG
+321 VNLNDGG

-346 QGDKS
+346 QGNKS
-351 YYQWEPKDG
+351 YYQWNPTTNE
-360 DLKSVSG
+360 LNSVSG
-367 EGFYWAGAAVIG
+367 SGFYWAGAAVIG
-379 EQVFFGS
+379 DQVFFGG
-386 DNGKLYWRDT
+386 DNGKLYYT
-396 SDFDADVAA
+396 STDNFELGVEEISLDSD
-405 IDLSTVNAQETVT
+405 
-418 AGNVRSSI
+418 AGNIRSSI
-426 MVDGD
+426 MVDGN

-443 CFKANASGAPT
+443 CFKANADGAPT
-454 YQWRTSLNAVSTSTP
+454 LQWRTSLNAVSTSTP

-488 VTEVTESRTASAS
+488 VTEVTESRDTTPASCVA
-501 SYVSKCDLIDG
+501 KHDLISG

-539 VYFSTNSN
+539 VYFSSNSS
-547 VGAGYGYAVNGTTA
+547 VGAGYCYAVNGTTA
-561 TKVWDTSAAGNGTYA
+561 TEVWNTSAAGGGTYA

>member
-1 MKRTGRGLAILLALA
+1 MKRTGRVLAILLALA

-45 TDAAPTVAKIA
+45 TAATRTVAKIA

-142 NASSEA
+142 NASSET

-155 LSTATALVE
+155 LTTTTALVE
-164 ANASDSIWTVS
+164 KDASDSIWNVSGGCTV
-175 DNCTRD
+175 D

-189 TGTYTMSTSN
+189 TGTYTMSTSG
-199 ITMLKNNTHR
+199 ITMLKNNSHR
-209 AATGIGIPTGAE
+209 AATGISIPAGAE

-232 VLTKT
+232 ALTKT
-237 FDSDDVIDDHFY
+237 FNSDDVIDGHFY
-249 LNDVFTSDG
+249 LNDVLTSAG
-258 EKAVVAGSTNTLSF
+258 ESAVVAGSTNTLSF
-272 TFVVTAL
+272 TFNVTAL
-279 SGDAYIEYGSLFQTA
+279 NGNAYIEYGSLFQTA
-294 ASVMSFENLTSAPA
+294 ASVMGFKDLTSAPV
-308 ISSVTGIATPTHS
+308 ISSTTSIATPTYS
-321 VNLNESG
+321 VNLNDGG

-346 QGDKS
+346 QGNKS
-351 YYQWEPKDG
+351 YYQWNPTTNE
-360 DLKSVSG
+360 LNSVSG
-367 EGFYWAGAAVIG
+367 SGFYWAGAAVIG
-379 EQVFFGS
+379 DQVFFGGDS
-386 DNGKLYWRDT
+386 GKLYYT
-396 SDFDADVAA
+396 STDNFKLDVEE
-405 IDLSTVNAQETVT
+405 ISLDSD

-443 CFKANASGAPT
+443 CFKANADGAPT
-454 YQWRTSLNAVSTSTP
+454 LQWRTLLNAVSTSTP

-547 VGAGYGYAVNGTTA
+547 VGAGYCYAVNGTTA
-561 TKVWDTSAAGNGTYA
+561 TKVWDTSAAGGGTYA

-589 GNDYNYLYIVK
+589 GNDYNNLYIVK

>member
-1 MKRTGRGLAILLALA
+1 MKRTGRVLAILLALA

-45 TDAAPTVAKIA
+45 TAAAPTVAKIA

-127 KSGFQLSTPLLVEGT
+127 KSGFQLSTPLLVEG
-142 NASSEA
+142 NDAASET

-155 LSTATALVE
+155 LTTTTALVE
-164 ANASDSIWTVS
+164 KDASDSIWTVS
-175 DNCTRD
+175 GDCTVD

-189 TGTYTMSTSN
+189 TGTYTMSTSG
-199 ITMLKNNTHR
+199 ITMLKNNSHR
-209 AATGIGIPTGAE
+209 AATGISIPSGAE

-232 VLTKT
+232 ALTKT

-249 LNDVFTSDG
+249 LNDVLTSAG
-258 EKAVVAGSTNTLSF
+258 ESAVVAGDTNTLSF
-272 TFVVTAL
+272 TFNVTAL
-279 SGDAYIEYGSLFQTA
+279 NGNAYIEYGSLFQTA
-294 ASVMSFENLTSAPA
+294 ASVMGFKDLTSAPV
-308 ISSVTGIATPTHS
+308 ISSTTSIATPTYS
-321 VNLNESG
+321 VNLNDGG

-346 QGDKS
+346 QGNKS
-351 YYQWEPKDG
+351 YYQWNPTTNE
-360 DLKSVSG
+360 LNSVSG
-367 EGFYWAGAAVIG
+367 SGFYWAGAAVIG
-379 EQVFFGS
+379 DQVFFGG
-386 DNGKLYWRDT
+386 DNGKLYYT
-396 SDFDADVAA
+396 STDNFELGVEEISLDSD
-405 IDLSTVNAQETVT
+405 
-418 AGNVRSSI
+418 AGNIRSSI
-426 MVDGD
+426 MVDGN

-443 CFKANASGAPT
+443 CFKANADGAPT
-454 YQWRTSLNAVSTSTP
+454 LQWRTSLNAVSTSTP

-539 VYFSTNSN
+539 VYFSSNSS
-547 VGAGYGYAVNGTTA
+547 VGAGYCYAVNGTTA
-561 TKVWDTSAAGNGTYA
+561 TEVWNTSAAGGGTYA

>member
-1 MKRTGRGLAILLALA
+1 MKRTGRVLAILLALA

-69 VPVMHTVGNTTYAYV
+69 VPVMHTVGTTTYAYV

-127 KSGFQLSTPLLVEGT
+127 KSGFQLSTPLLVEG
-142 NASSEA
+142 NDAASET

-155 LSTATALVE
+155 LTTTTALVE
-164 ANASDSIWTVS
+164 KDASDSIWTVS
-175 DNCTRD
+175 GGCTVD

-189 TGTYTMSTSN
+189 TGTYTMSTSG
-199 ITMLKNNTHR
+199 ITMLKNNSHR
-209 AATGIGIPTGAE
+209 AATGISIPAGAE

-232 VLTKT
+232 ALTKT
-237 FDSDDVIDDHFY
+237 FNSDDVIDGHFY
-249 LNDVFTSDG
+249 LNDVLTSAG
-258 EKAVVAGSTNTLSF
+258 ESAVVAGSTNTLSF
-272 TFVVTAL
+272 TFEVTAL

-294 ASVMSFENLTSAPA
+294 ASVMGFKDLTSAPV
-308 ISSVTGIATPTHS
+308 ISSTTSIATPTYS
-321 VNLNESG
+321 VNLNDGG

-336 DGTYIYFGTW
+336 DGTYLYFGTW
-346 QGDKS
+346 QGNKS
-351 YYQWEPKDG
+351 YYQWNPTTNE
-360 DLKSVSG
+360 LNSVSG
-367 EGFYWAGAAVIG
+367 SGFYWAGAAVIG
-379 EQVFFGS
+379 DQVFFGGDS
-386 DNGKLYWRDT
+386 GKLYYT
-396 SDFDADVAA
+396 STDNFELGVEEISLDSD
-405 IDLSTVNAQETVT
+405 
-418 AGNVRSSI
+418 AGNIRSSI

-443 CFKANASGAPT
+443 CFKANADGAPT
-454 YQWRTSLNAVSTSTP
+454 LQWRTLLNAVSTSTP

-539 VYFSTNSN
+539 VYFSSNSN
-547 VGAGYGYAVNGTTA
+547 VGAGYCYAVNGTTA
-561 TKVWDTSAAGNGTYA
+561 TKVWDTSAAGGGTYA

-589 GNDYNYLYIVK
+589 GNDYNNLYIVK

>member
-1 MKRTGRGLAILLALA
+1 MKRTGRVLAILLALA

-69 VPVMHTVGNTTYAYV
+69 VPVMHTVGTTTYAYV

-127 KSGFQLSTPLLVEGT
+127 KSGFQLSTPLLVEG
-142 NASSEA
+142 NDAASET

-155 LSTATALVE
+155 LTTTTALVE
-164 ANASDSIWTVS
+164 KDASDSIWTVS
-175 DNCTRD
+175 GDCTVD

-189 TGTYTMSTSN
+189 TGTYTMSTSG
-199 ITMLKNNTHR
+199 ITMLKNNSHR
-209 AATGIGIPTGAE
+209 AATGISIPAGAE

-232 VLTKT
+232 ALTKT
-237 FDSDDVIDDHFY
+237 FDSDDVIDGHFY
-249 LNDVFTSDG
+249 LNDVLTSAG
-258 EKAVVAGSTNTLSF
+258 ESAVVAGDTNTLSF
-272 TFVVTAL
+272 TFNVTAL
-279 SGDAYIEYGSLFQTA
+279 NGNAYIEYGSLFQTA
-294 ASVMSFENLTSAPA
+294 ASVMGFKDLTSAPV
-308 ISSVTGIATPTHS
+308 ISSTTSIATPTYS
-321 VNLNESG
+321 VNLNDGG

-346 QGDKS
+346 QGNKS
-351 YYQWEPKDG
+351 YYQWNPTTNE
-360 DLKSVSG
+360 LNSVSG
-367 EGFYWAGAAVIG
+367 SGFYWAGAAVIG
-379 EQVFFGS
+379 DQVFFGGDS
-386 DNGKLYWRDT
+386 GKLYYT
-396 SDFDADVAA
+396 STDDFKLDVEE
-405 IDLSTVNAQETVT
+405 ISLDSD

-443 CFKANASGAPT
+443 CFKANADGAPT
-454 YQWRTSLNAVSTSTP
+454 LQWRTLLNAVSTSTP

-488 VTEVTESRTASAS
+488 VTEVTESRTASES
-501 SYVSKCDLIDG
+501 SYVSQCDLIDG
-512 TGSTANNMPVQ
+512 TVSPANNMPVQ

-539 VYFSTNSN
+539 VYFSSNSN
-547 VGAGYGYAVNGTTA
+547 IGAGYCYAVNGTTA
-561 TKVWDTSAAGNGTYA
+561 TEVWNTSAAGGGTFA

-589 GNDYNYLYIVK
+589 GNDHNYLYIVK

>member
-1 MKRTGRGLAILLALA
+1 MKRTGRVLAILLALA

-29 IGGAWD
+29 IGGAWR
-35 THNGKVTTAP
+35 THNGTVTTAP
-45 TDAAPTVAKIA
+45 TAAAPTVAKIA

-69 VPVMHTVGNTTYAYV
+69 VPVMHTVGTTTYAYV

-142 NASSEA
+142 NASSET

-155 LSTATALVE
+155 LTTTTALVE
-164 ANASDSIWTVS
+164 KDASDSIWNVSGGCTV
-175 DNCTRD
+175 D

-189 TGTYTMSTSN
+189 TGTYTMSTSD
-199 ITMLKNNTHR
+199 ITMLKNNSHR
-209 AATGIGIPTGAE
+209 AATGISIPAGAE

-232 VLTKT
+232 ALTKT
-237 FDSDDVIDDHFY
+237 FDSDDVIDGHFY
-249 LNDVFTSDG
+249 LNDVLTSAG
-258 EKAVVAGSTNTLSF
+258 ESAVVAGDTNTLSF
-272 TFVVTAL
+272 TFNVTAL

-294 ASVMSFENLTSAPA
+294 ASVMGFKDLTSAPA
-308 ISSVTGIATPTHS
+308 ISSTTGIATPTYS
-321 VNLNESG
+321 VNLNDGG

-346 QGDKS
+346 QGNKA
-351 YYQWEPKDG
+351 YYQWNLSTKKLARTTG
-360 DLKSVSG
+360 N
-367 EGFYWAGAAVIG
+367 GFYWAGAAVIG
-379 EQVFFGS
+379 NQVYFGS
-386 DNGKLYWRDT
+386 DNGILHWRST
-396 SDFDADVAA
+396 SDFAK
-405 IDLSTVNAQETVT
+405 TGGTVT
-418 AGNVRSSI
+418 LPDSAGNVRSSI

-443 CFKANASGAPT
+443 CYKANASGAPT
-454 YQWRTSLNAVSTSTP
+454 HQWHTSLNAVSTSTP

-488 VTEVTESRTASAS
+488 VTEVTESRDTTPASCVA
-501 SYVSKCDLIDG
+501 KHDLISG

>member
-1 MKRTGRGLAILLALA
+1 MKRTGRVLAILLALA

-29 IGGAWD
+29 IGGAWR
-35 THNGKVTTAP
+35 THNGTVTTAP
-45 TDAAPTVAKIA
+45 TAATRTVAKIA

-69 VPVMHTVGNTTYAYV
+69 VPVMHTVGTTTYAYV

-98 NCNKAIENASS
+98 NCNNAIANASS
-109 SDLYNNAEVV
+109 SDLYNNANVV

-127 KSGFQLSTPLLVEGT
+127 KSGFQLSTPLLVEG
-142 NASSEA
+142 NDAASEA

-155 LSTATALVE
+155 LTTTTALVE
-164 ANASDSIWTVS
+164 KDASDSIWTVS
-175 DNCTRD
+175 GDCTVD

-189 TGTYTMSTSN
+189 TGTYTMSTSG
-199 ITMLKNNTHR
+199 ITMLKNNSHR
-209 AATGIGIPTGAE
+209 AATGISIPSGAE

-232 VLTKT
+232 ALTKT

-249 LNDVFTSDG
+249 LNDVLTSAG
-258 EKAVVAGSTNTLSF
+258 ESAVVAGSTNTLSF
-272 TFVVTAL
+272 TFEVTAL

-294 ASVMSFENLTSAPA
+294 ASVMGFENLTSAPA
-308 ISSVTGIATPTHS
+308 ISSTTGIATPTYS
-321 VNLNESG
+321 VNLNDGG

-336 DGTYIYFGTW
+336 DGTYLYFGTW
-346 QGDKS
+346 QGNKS
-351 YYQWEPKDG
+351 YYQWNPTD
-360 DLKSVSG
+360 DVLNSVSG
-367 EGFYWAGAAVIG
+367 AGFYWAGAAVIG
-379 EQVFFGS
+379 KQVYFGG
-386 DNGKLYWRDT
+386 DNGVLYWSTT
-396 SDFDADVAA
+396 SKFENKFDSVNLTDVVSG
-405 IDLSTVNAQETVT
+405 ITP
-418 AGNVRSSI
+418 GNIRSSI

-443 CFKANASGAPT
+443 CFKANASGEPT
-454 YQWRTSLNAVSTSTP
+454 YQWHTSLNAVSTSTP

-488 VTEVTESRTASAS
+488 VTEVTESRTASES

-512 TGSTANNMPVQ
+512 TGSPANNMPVQ

-539 VYFSTNSN
+539 VYFSSNSN
-547 VGAGYGYAVNGTTA
+547 VGAGYCYAVNGTTA
-561 TKVWDTSAAGNGTYA
+561 TKVWDTSAAGGGTFA